1 MKTLIKKVLLFAG
14 IFEVV
19 VALCGCAS
27 NSSKQPIANPAG
39 NVATVGCQ
47 YEGIIFSEGAV
58 VGQAG
63 SVFICKDGDWQR
75 TMRVCDPDVTIL
87 FQGKAVVGNRVLS
100 VAEGQN
106 PIAISAYRPRYLLFF
121 FGGPSQLGIK
131 NMTSRCMVAVYVWNP
146 SNGAP
151 IIRHYS
157 VEANSQINVEREGV
171 SGQCIAEIPCETP
184 RQ

>member
-1 MKTLIKKVLLFAG
+1 MKASYSRRWAG
-14 IFEVV
+14 GRSGWQ
-19 VALCGCAS
+19 C
-27 NSSKQPIANPAG
+27 
-39 NVATVGCQ
+39 
-47 YEGIIFSEGAV
+47 
-58 VGQAG
+58 
-63 SVFICKDGDWQR
+63 ICMQSTEIVWQR

-87 FQGKAVVGNRVLS
+87 FQRQVAVVGNRVLS